1 MMNEFWNEFVTEKSF
16 EKLVELSKKYKFIV
30 IGGWAAYLLTGL
42 HKSKDIDLV
51 VDYDTLFNM
60 KKEYA
65 INKNDRLKKYE
76 IKFGEFDVDLYL
88 PAFSRL
94 MLPIKVIAENA
105 IRIKGLTSPKPEAL
119 VILKQGAEIDRRNT
133 IKGRKDMIDII
144 TILVLSNFDIGFYRK
159 LLKNEKLEHL
169 EHELVSIVKRFD
181 LKDLKYLGMN
191 VKEFSEWK
199 KKFLLALR

>member
-76 IKFGEFDVDLYL
+76 IKLGEFDVDLYL

-94 MLPIKVIAENA
+94 MLPIKVIAKNA
-105 IRIKGLTSPKPEAL
+105 IRIKGLTAPKPEAL

-144 TILVLSNFDIGFYRK
+144 TILVLSDFDIGFYRK

>member
-94 MLPIKVIAENA
+94 MLPIKVIAKNA
-105 IRIKGLTSPKPEAL
+105 IRIKGLTAPKPEAL